1 MNSFTNYFSNNL
13 KFLRNYFN
21 LNQLQLGNKLGK
33 DYSTIGKWENGTRSP
48 TMQDTLDVCTYFNV
62 DLNDMVLKDLKIEVA
77 KGMVIG
83 KKIERNRYINYLP
96 NNIYYLRTQ
105 KNISQSDLGNLF
117 GYTHTAISNWES
129 GNRTPDIFDLL
140 ELSNIFNI
148 SVDSLIKDDLEKEY
162 YDIKKY
168 TKQEVKEKV
177 AQIVSNSELED
188 NKKQMIINVTD
199 VACEEFEGR

>member
-168 TKQEVKEKV
+168 TKKEVKEKV

-199 VACEEFEGR
+199 VACEE

>member
-1 MNSFTNYFSNNL
+1 MNSFTNNFSNNL

-48 TMQDTLDVCTYFNV
+48 TMQDTLDICTYFNV
-62 DLNDMVLKDLKIEVA
+62 DLNDMILKDLRAEVA

-105 KNISQSDLGNLF
+105 KNMSQGDLSNLF
-117 GYTHTAISNWES
+117 GYTHTAVSNWES

-140 ELSNIFNI
+140 ELSKIFNI
-148 SVDSLIKDDLEKEY
+148 PIDCLIKNDLEKEY
-162 YDIKKY
+162 YNIKKY
-168 TKQEVKEKV
+168 TKKEVKEKV
-177 AQIVSNSELED
+177 THIVSNSELED
-188 NKKQMIINVTD
+188 NKKQMIINV
-199 VACEEFEGR
+199 VEVSCEE